1 MGDSDPMR
9 TLVREIILAAGMI
22 ALLVLA
28 MWAHTGSMPPL
39 VVVESNSMQ
48 HDSTG
53 EVGTIDAGDLVLV
66 HSPDNNIIIT
76 FAEATDPDSQH
87 FGYESLGMEGDV
99 IIYERNGESDSTPI
113 IHRALFKVDIGQST
127 PSDEEGVCSEDAVL
141 WQDECITSWTVPGSN
156 QVDVESI
163 NLIFDGNET
172 GKYACGGV
180 AAQHGSG
187 WFSVEDFTPSNPGY
201 ITLGDNNDCNDDQG
215 VFEFARG
222 LNSLHSGVIK
232 PVERDWVIGISGAEI
247 PWLGTVKL
255 MVSGGDSPGVS
266 QVPGS
271 SFIFLILFIGAVLAT
286 PMLMEPLI
294 NKVLRNSPE
303 VIEAERE
310 SAIAQK
316 TADIEFTI
324 DFQEEQ

>member
-22 ALLVLA
+22 AILVLA

-48 HDSTG
+48 HDSSG

-66 HSPDNNIIIT
+66 HSPDSNIIIT
-76 FAEATDPDSQH
+76 FAEATDSDSQH

-127 PSDEEGVCSEDAVL
+127 PTNEEGECSENVTK
-141 WQDECITSWTVPGSN
+141 WQDKCIISWTVPGSN

-163 NLIFDGNET
+163 NLIFDGDET

-187 WFSVEDFTPSNPGY
+187 WFSVENFTPSNPGY

-215 VFEFARG
+215 VFKFARG

-232 PVERDWVIGISGAEI
+232 PVQKDWVIGISGAEI

-286 PMLMEPLI
+286 PMLIEPLI

-316 TADIEFTI
+316 TSDIEF
-324 DFQEEQ
+324 DFKSYEEE

>member
-1 MGDSDPMR
+1 MR

-48 HDSTG
+48 HDSSG

-76 FAEATDPDSQH
+76 FAEATDSDSQH

-113 IHRALFKVDIGQST
+113 IHRALFKVDIGQSSPT
-127 PSDEEGVCSEDAVL
+127 DEEGECPEDVVL
-141 WQDECITSWTVPGSN
+141 WQDECITSWTIPGTN
-156 QVDVESI
+156 QVEVESI

-232 PVERDWVIGISGAEI
+232 PVQKDWVIGISGAEI

-255 MVSGGDSPGVS
+255 MVSGGESPGVS

-316 TADIEFTI
+316 TADIEVTI
-324 DFQEEQ
+324 GFQEEQ